1 MANWWDEAPTV
12 DKAFPEQRGSQK
24 PAPAAKNWWDEA
36 PIQRQAQQPAPAA
49 PMELSP
55 GDIESMLDDP
65 AWAREVLRTLPAA
78 RRPIAE
84 QQFRAA
90 QTAAARAKKSGVER
104 FIDAAA
110 DSATFGIRDELA
122 GGGAALGSLL
132 ATPFLPE
139 TYTGEGPGVSTRM
152 NEAYIRASDD
162 VRAQQR
168 ANEEDFG
175 FTPKVLGAATVGP
188 SKLAAGVLPS
198 LRATTP
204 AIVEQ
209 TPNFLA
215 RVGQSA
221 KVGAGFG
228 GVSAAASYDSPEDE
242 TFSSSLGR
250 RLLSGVEGAA
260 VGGIAGP
267 VLSEGVFPAIQT
279 LGKAG
284 SAAAKYAHR
293 ALQSARNPEQ
303 DVIESIAGRL
313 MAAAIDPIALRASIT
328 PTVSANLRERGMTE
342 EHLADIISRQMS
354 GETAATVAQDH
365 GIAPATARRYFIAY
379 RNANPTPMNIV
390 DAARE
395 LAGPGAS
402 APVTRLARAAY
413 SLAGDKA
420 SAPAAE
426 ALLGR
431 RQTAPGRVA
440 NIIRRSVGGEDFEP
454 ALSAARQNLKTESDA
469 AYRAFH
475 QEPDLAS
482 NQLDDLMQDPLFR
495 RANIQAQ
502 RQARVEAIR
511 ANQEAANAGRPPVE
525 PVPDVNLQNE
535 VFSPKMLDLI
545 QRQLRIAGEGAVSNP
560 NNARHAQNLRQVF
573 LDRIEQHYP
582 SFRGIRK
589 NYAEG
594 KMEETALESGST
606 MATRLGAPAR
616 EVLGNFDKMTPAQ
629 QELLRIGF
637 ARKLLDMAANSKE
650 GAAVANQFQTPAVR
664 EIVERLFP
672 AGDRAVYQRGQD
684 LLRNLRRE
692 AITTATENA
701 TIGGSRTAELQ
712 SDMGR
717 MMEQVDT
724 AANVMTG
731 RYHKIL
737 DNLAKRLTT
746 EMSRQ
751 RYGQM
756 LRILTETDPSR
767 LLPILNQLAA
777 ASQSI
782 GERQA
787 YFEAIRAARRVTFG
801 RVSAPVGTV
810 GSELVRRPQ
819 EQAVGR

>member
-24 PAPAAKNWWDEA
+24 LAPAAKNWWDEA
-36 PIQRQAQQPAPAA
+36 PIQRKAQQSAPAA

-78 RRPIAE
+78 RRPVAE

-122 GGGAALGSLL
+122 GGGAALGSFL

-152 NEAYIRASDD
+152 REAYIRASDD

-204 AIVEQ
+204 EILEKA
-209 TPNFLA
+209 PNFLA
-215 RVGQSA
+215 RIGQSA

-242 TFSSSLGR
+242 TFSTSLGR
-250 RLLSGVEGAA
+250 RFLSGVEGAA

-267 VLSEGVFPAIQT
+267 LLSEGVFPAIQT

-284 SAAAKYAHR
+284 SAAAKYAQR
-293 ALQSARNPEQ
+293 AVQSTRNPEQ
-303 DVIESIAGRL
+303 HAIENVADRL
-313 MAAAIDPIALRASIT
+313 AAANIDPIALRASIT
-328 PTVSANLRERGMTE
+328 PPVSANLSARGMTE
-342 EHLADIISRQMS
+342 EHLADIISRQMA

-365 GIAPATARRYFIAY
+365 GIAPATARRYFTAY
-379 RNANPTPMNIV
+379 QDANPTPMNIV

-402 APVTRLARAAY
+402 APVTRLGRAAY
-413 SLAGDKA
+413 SLAGDETG
-420 SAPAAE
+420 APAAE

-431 RQTAPGRVA
+431 QQTQSGRVA

-525 PVPDVNLQNE
+525 PVPDVNPQNE

-582 SFRGIRK
+582 SFRGIRR

-594 KMEETALESGST
+594 KMEQDALETGST
-606 MATRLGAPAR
+606 MATRLGAPVR
-616 EVLGNFDKMTPAQ
+616 EVLGNFDQMTPAQ

-637 ARKLLDMAANSKE
+637 ARKLLDMAANPKE

-664 EIVERLFP
+664 EIVDRLFP
-672 AGDRAVYQRGQD
+672 AGNRTVHQRGQE

-692 AITTATENA
+692 ATTTATKNDILA
-701 TIGGSRTAELQ
+701 GSRTAELQ

-717 MMEQVDT
+717 MMEGAST

-731 RYHKIL
+731 GYHKIL
-737 DNLAKRLTT
+737 GNLATRLTT
-746 EMSRQ
+746 EIGRRGASQ
-751 RYGQM
+751 I
-756 LRILTETDPSR
+756 LRILTETAPSR
-767 LLPILNQLAA
+767 LLPILNQLAT
-777 ASQSI
+777 ASTTI
-782 GERQA
+782 AE
-787 YFEAIRAARRVTFG
+787 RRVYLKAIQEARLVSFG
-801 RVSAPVGTV
+801 RASAPVGTV
-810 GSELVRRPQ
+810 GSELVRHPP